1 MCRKIIILKLLMI
14 FNTLDRKLT
23 ERSDLQEAIGHDHD
37 HDLDLEQEAE
47 QAEQASFEAVEQG
60 VEGDADICGHSNEQV
75 LGLVQVKQKDHL
87 E

>member
-1 MCRKIIILKLLMI
+1 MI
-14 FNTLDRKLT
+14 FNTLDRKPT

-37 HDLDLEQEAE
+37 HDLDLEQE
-47 QAEQASFEAVEQG
+47 AEQASFEAVEQG

-87 E
+87 EWFHLQEEEASEA

>member
-1 MCRKIIILKLLMI
+1 MCRKIIILRLLTH
-14 FNTLDRKLT
+14 FNTLDRKPT

-47 QAEQASFEAVEQG
+47 QASFEAVEQG
-60 VEGDADICGHSNEQV
+60 VEGDSDICGHSNEQV